1 MNITRKI
8 ITILALLVIF
18 CFSSLSAQ
26 LHWESMVLES
36 DTWKYLVA
44 VSAPP
49 ANWYQSS
56 FIDTDWKSGTGG
68 IGYADNDDA
77 TVVTSCNSLYIRKQ
91 VTVTD
96 LSAIK
101 ELVLDI
107 DYDDAFVLYINGVE
121 CARSSNITGTFPAY
135 NATLTIDHEA
145 KMYSGGSPERFL
157 LKTSS
162 LVTGVNTFALQIL
175 NQSIS
180 SSDLSARVFVEA
192 NINSPTTLFHPTPSW
207 FTEPQSYETSNLPF
221 IFINT
226 NNQTINQD
234 AKIMADMKVL
244 NSVSGANNI
253 NDTIFEYN
261 GKVGIEIRG
270 NSSATFPKKSYS
282 VETRNKDTTNLNVK
296 LLGLGKE
303 NDWVFHG
310 PYPDKSLMRNVLAYN
325 LGNRTGKWSP
335 KTRFFE
341 LYMNGTYSG
350 VYVLVEKIKIDKN
363 RLNLTKISATD
374 TIGDALT
381 GGYIMKLD
389 RPETTD
395 VDGKDYWISPYLAPT
410 TYKQK
415 EYFLHADPDGE
426 DLKPVQHN
434 YIKNFITNFE
444 NVLNSTAYT
453 NPTKGYYPLIDM
465 NSFVDYYIINE
476 LSRNLDG
483 YRISTFMYKDRDSKG
498 GKLTMGPFWDYDI
511 AFGDAN
517 FFSAGNT
524 SGWVVDG
531 MGDGDQYAMPFWWQK
546 FRLDP
551 VFNSHL
557 KRRWNEHKTTFI
569 NTTFLNNLID
579 SCANVLRTAQKHNF
593 LTWNILNTYVWP
605 NNYVGGT
612 YENELIYLKNWLKDR
627 ITWMDGQIQPIV
639 DVIQAVPSVESI
651 SMEVLPYPNPF
662 IDELNMKCWLPT
674 GGKLEIIIYDV
685 LGKQIM
691 QHNEILGEGIHI
703 IPLKINSTEYPDKV
717 FIYQVKL
724 DGKTQTSGKLVR
736 M

>member
-18 CFSSLSAQ
+18 SYSSLSAQ

-36 DTWKYLVA
+36 ETWKYLVA
-44 VSAPP
+44 ISAPP
-49 ANWYQSS
+49 ANWYQST
-56 FIDTDWKSGTGG
+56 FVDTDWKSGKGG
-68 IGYADNDDA
+68 LGYADNDDS
-77 TVVTSCNSLYIRKQ
+77 TVVTPCNSLYIRKQ
-91 VTVTD
+91 VTVTNV
-96 LSAIK
+96 SVIK
-101 ELVLDI
+101 DLVLDI
-107 DYDDAFVLYINGVE
+107 DYDDAFILYINGVE
-121 CARSSNITGTFPAY
+121 CARSTNVTGAFPAY
-135 NATLTIDHEA
+135 NTTLSTDHEA
-145 KMYSGGSPERFL
+145 KIYSGGSPERFS

-162 LVTGVNTFALQIL
+162 LVSGVNTFALQIL
-175 NQSIS
+175 NQGIS

-192 NINSPTTLFHPTPSW
+192 YINSPTTLFHPTPTW
-207 FTEPQSYETSNLPF
+207 FIEPVSNETSNLPF

-226 NNQTINQD
+226 NNQTILQNS
-234 AKIMADMKVL
+234 KIMADMKVL
-244 NSVSGANNI
+244 NNASGANNI
-253 NDTIFEYN
+253 NDTTFEYN

-270 NSSATFPKKSYS
+270 FTSATFPKKSYS

-325 LGNRTGKWSP
+325 LGNRTGKWSS

-341 LYMNGTYSG
+341 LYMNGVYSG

-363 RLNLTKISATD
+363 RLNLTKLSAID
-374 TIGDALT
+374 TIGDGLT

-395 VDGKDYWISPYLAPT
+395 IDGKDYWISPYMAPT
-410 TYKQK
+410 ALKQK
-415 EYFLHADPDGE
+415 EYFLHADPDGDE
-426 DLKPVQHN
+426 IKPIQHN
-434 YIKNFITNFE
+434 YIKNYITNFE
-444 NVLNSTAYT
+444 NVLYSTTYT
-453 NPTKGYYPLIDM
+453 DPVKGYYPLVDII
-465 NSFVDYYIINE
+465 SFVDYYIITE
-476 LSRNLDG
+476 LSHNLDG

-511 AFGDAN
+511 CFGNAD

-524 SGWVVDG
+524 SGWIVDG
-531 MGDGDQYAMPFWWQK
+531 MGDGDAYAMPFWWKK

-551 VFNSHL
+551 VFNSYL
-557 KRRWNEHKTTFI
+557 KRRWNIHKSAFL
-569 NTTFLNNLID
+569 NTTYLNNLVD
-579 SCANVLRTAQKHNF
+579 SCAIELKTAQKRNF
-593 LTWNILNTYVWP
+593 LTWNILSTYVWP

-627 ITWMDGQIQPIV
+627 ITWMDGQIQPLV
-639 DVIQAVPSVESI
+639 DVIQAVPVVGSVTTQ
-651 SMEVLPYPNPF
+651 VLPYPNPF
-662 IDELNMKCWLPT
+662 VDELTMKCWLPT
-674 GGKLEIIIYDV
+674 GGKFEITIFDV
-685 LGKQIM
+685 FGKQII
-691 QHNEILGEGIHI
+691 QRNEIVGEGIHI
-703 IPLKINSTEYPDKV
+703 IPLKINSTEYPAKV

-724 DGKTQTSGKLVR
+724 NDKIQSSGKLVR

>member
-557 KRRWNEHKTTFI
+557 KRRWNEHKTSFI
-569 NTTFLNNLID
+569 NTTYLNNLID
-579 SCANVLRTAQKHNF
+579 SCANVLHTAQKHNF

-691 QHNEILGEGIHI
+691 QHNEIQGEGIHI